1 MSHLSDSNITKRALA
16 HAFKALLRLQPFE
29 KISVG
34 EICEACE
41 LNRKSFYYHFKDKYD
56 LIQWIF
62 QTEFISAMGSVDAE
76 DRWSFLS
83 ALCAYFERERDFY
96 VKILRIS
103 GQNSFRQ
110 YFAEYLF
117 QAAEPFLGGPLPE
130 DENYRFLLTF
140 LRDAILMAVIR
151 WLEESPRVSATEFVD
166 RLRYISEQ
174 MEAQARYRLEH
185 GGET

>member
-16 HAFKALLRLQPFE
+16 NAFKDLLRLQPFE

-103 GQNSFRQ
+103 GRTPSGSTSRSTSSRRRS
-110 YFAEYLF
+110 
-117 QAAEPFLGGPLPE
+117 PFWG
-130 DENYRFLLTF
+130 
-140 LRDAILMAVIR
+140 
-151 WLEESPRVSATEFVD
+151 D
-166 RLRYISEQ
+166 RCRRMRITAFS
-174 MEAQARYRLEH
+174 
-185 GGET
+185 

>member
-1 MSHLSDSNITKRALA
+1 MGEWEFASAICQYFYREKEFYSK
-16 HAFKALLRLQPFE
+16 LLQ
-29 KISVG
+29 
-34 EICEACE
+34 
-41 LNRKSFYYHFKDKYD
+41 Y
-56 LIQWIF
+56 
-62 QTEFISAMGSVDAE
+62 
-76 DRWSFLS
+76 
-83 ALCAYFERERDFY
+83 
-96 VKILRIS
+96 S

-140 LRDAILMAVIR
+140 LRDAILMSVIR
-151 WLEESPRVSATEFVD
+151 WLEESPRVSAAEFVD